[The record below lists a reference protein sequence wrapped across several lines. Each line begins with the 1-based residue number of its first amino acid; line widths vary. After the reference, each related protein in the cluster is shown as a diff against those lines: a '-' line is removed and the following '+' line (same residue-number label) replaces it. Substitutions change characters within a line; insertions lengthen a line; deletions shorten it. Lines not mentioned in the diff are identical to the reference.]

1 MKIYKDLI
9 SLRNILNLSQMELA
23 SELGLSFETI
33 NKWEKENTDVDW
45 QKAELFYEYAYNND
59 ICFNFIYESLWREQ
73 LKDNEV
79 LLFHA
84 SKEDFKFPIDFVTH
98 SRKYND
104 FGIAF
109 YLGENLTQ
117 AQAYIASNI
126 DGKILSFKLDKN
138 DLNIIN
144 FNVERDWMIAISYY
158 RGWIKSYENSQIIKE
173 LIQKI
178 ENADVIIAPIADNR
192 MFDIISEYVTGT
204 ITDEQCIHSLAA
216 TNLGMQ
222 YVIKTQKALD
232 QLSLIKELYMSA
244 SERKRAKYKRMEL
257 AKTCMDKVSLAR
269 IEYKGKGHYI
279 EEVFI

>member
-45 QKAELFYEYAYNND
+45 QKAELFYEYAFKHD
-59 ICFNFIYESLWREQ
+59 ICFNFIYENLWLEQ

-84 SKEDFKFPIDFVTH
+84 AKEDFQFPIDFMTH

-104 FGIAF
+104 FGKAF
-109 YLGENLTQ
+109 YLGENLHQ
-117 AQAYIASNI
+117 AQSYIASKK
-126 DGKILSFKLDKN
+126 DGKILSFKLDKT
-138 DLNIIN
+138 DLKIIT
-144 FNVERDWMIAISYY
+144 FKVERDWMLTIAYF
-158 RGWIKSYENSQIIKE
+158 RGWLNKFENNKTIKE
-173 LIQKI
+173 LINKV
-178 ENADVIIAPIADNR
+178 ENADLVIAPIADNR

-232 QLSLIKELYMSA
+232 QLSLIKELYMSK
-244 SERKRAKYKRMEL
+244 SERARAKNKRMEL

-269 IEYKGKGHYI
+269 IEYKGKGKYI